1 MFMAA
6 WFQGNP
12 IPNPQRMRESLQLN
26 FELITD
32 EYS

>member
-12 IPNPQRMRESLQLN
+12 ITNPKRMRESRQLN

-32 EYS
+32 KYS